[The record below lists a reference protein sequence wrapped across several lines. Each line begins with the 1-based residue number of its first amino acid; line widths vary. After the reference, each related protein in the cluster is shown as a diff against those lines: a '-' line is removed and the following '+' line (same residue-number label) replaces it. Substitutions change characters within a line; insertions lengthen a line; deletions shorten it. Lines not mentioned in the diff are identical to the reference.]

1 MASIVMAVITTN
13 KTPDPQYIQKA
24 SYHALRPCLFPFAI
38 KMSPRRRP
46 RKLTRRNLRQHTS
59 RPENTRRNRNVRNWI
74 DRVVTENGIHW
85 GRHVPDRSQWFTGD
99 IETELLNIELLVA
112 QAMMH
117 DNASLSFNAPD
128 PSRPDRQQ
136 NTEVDSETA
145 FLLAPDGNGEVS
157 LYAQMATLRLAA
169 RRQNQQQQPQPQ
181 PRLEHGDA
189 AQPGTGEG
197 VNRGNTE
204 DQAGLAG
211 MGAQFDTGVDGN

>member
-1 MASIVMAVITTN
+1 
-13 KTPDPQYIQKA
+13 
-24 SYHALRPCLFPFAI
+24 
-38 KMSPRRRP
+38 
-46 RKLTRRNLRQHTS
+46 
-59 RPENTRRNRNVRNWI
+59 
-74 DRVVTENGIHW
+74 
-85 GRHVPDRSQWFTGD
+85 
-99 IETELLNIELLVA
+99 
-112 QAMMH
+112 MMH

-136 NTEVDSETA
+136 NPEVDSETA

-181 PRLEHGDA
+181 PQLEHGDA